1 MGAVYLACSALPF
14 NIAAV
19 TIGDKIALWKQYIT
33 SACYDF
39 CILSQCEC
47 DVIGRSS
54 HIMTVPVASKNV
66 LGSIDR
72 ACDLQSLAYEASN
85 AQKEHETTQGG
96 IHDAESQP
104 VQVDSVRTLNLL
116 LGSTRST

>member
-1 MGAVYLACSALPF
+1 MDPSNGGSLFAVRSISVAGNSETTPTSVAQPEEEREDSQLPLTTM
-14 NIAAV
+14 AAP
-19 TIGDKIALWKQYIT
+19 T
-33 SACYDF
+33 
-39 CILSQCEC
+39 
-47 DVIGRSS
+47 
-54 HIMTVPVASKNV
+54 ASENV
-66 LGSIDR
+66 LGSIER

-116 LGSTRST
+116 LGLTRST